1 MCFKAINIRI
11 RVVSFLAALVIPAN
25 MALCDI
31 TTSNITFAEAVQAVK
46 DKNYQHAINLF
57 ELQANAA
64 QHDAQYNLALLLQS
78 GKGRPRNYQQAL
90 YWAWSSY
97 LGGVEPAEKLS
108 KDIIS
113 LLPDD
118 ALKLTREKIE
128 ETLLSRIDTGD
139 KSALMEL
146 ALFYKELAEEPN
158 LEEAYLWYSIAS
170 AFLIEGAFLARD
182 EVEGVVEIKSIVELQ
197 NRASEIFDTLS
208 TKK

>member
-1 MCFKAINIRI
+1 MCFKAIIIGI

-25 MALCDI
+25 IALCDI
-31 TTSNITFAEAVQAVK
+31 TTSNITFAEAV
-46 DKNYQHAINLF
+46 
-57 ELQANAA
+57 
-64 QHDAQYNLALLLQS
+64 LALLLQS

-90 YWAWSSY
+90 YWAWSAY
-97 LGGVEPAEKLS
+97 LGGIEPAEKLS

-113 LLPDD
+113 LLPED

-158 LEEAYLWYSIAS
+158 FEEAYLWYSIAS

-208 TKK
+208 TIK